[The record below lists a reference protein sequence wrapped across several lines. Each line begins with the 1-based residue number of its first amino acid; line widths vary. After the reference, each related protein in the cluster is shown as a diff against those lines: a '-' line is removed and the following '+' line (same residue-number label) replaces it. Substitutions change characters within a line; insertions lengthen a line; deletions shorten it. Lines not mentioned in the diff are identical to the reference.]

1 MKSPV
6 KTGLFFILNLEFLL
20 DLPAASTRVQIGVLE
35 HNLKEHAVELLNQ
48 YSGYF
53 CSSGACGLWILASIL
68 ILLFIGY
75 FGLPLIAWAVAGL
88 ILLIGFGASGSLL
101 AGFTIIMLLFLVK
114 PLRTVII
121 SNVIMGLMK
130 KLGVVPQISA
140 TERTA
145 LEAGVVWVEKDLFSG
160 KPDFEKIL
168 KEPYG
173 KLTQEEQDFMKGPV
187 EELCRMCNPWKIW
200 KNREVPQDVWQ
211 FIKDKGFL
219 GMIIPKEYGGLGFSA
234 MAHSEVVMKIASR
247 SLPTSISVMVPNS
260 LGPAELLIHYGTEA
274 QKNNW
279 LPRLAKGDEIPC
291 FGLTEPLAGSDA
303 GSITSSGVLY
313 KGQDGKLYIKLNWS
327 KRWITL
333 AGISTVIGLAFR
345 LRDPENLLGKGE
357 DVGITCALIP
367 SNSKGVDISRRHDPL
382 TIPFH
387 NCPTQGHDV
396 VVELESAVVG
406 GAAGCGQG
414 WSMLMECLAAGRGI
428 SLPAQSTGGAKL
440 AYRTASAHSLIRKQF
455 GVSIGK
461 FEGVEEP
468 LARIG
473 ASTYALE
480 AMRRFTLGA
489 LDKGVKPPVVT
500 AMMKYHATEM
510 GRKVVNDAMD
520 VMGGAGIS
528 LGHRNLIAEGYVAT
542 PIGITVEGANI
553 MTRTLII
560 FGQGALRCHPYAFD
574 EVSAIESG
582 DVKKFD
588 TAFWGHIGHV
598 VRNAC
603 RSILL
608 SLSRGYLACAP
619 AGTHSKVKIHYRRL
633 SWASATFA
641 ILADIAMGSLGGQLK
656 MKEKITGRFADV
668 FANMYMSTCVL
679 RRFHEEGQ
687 REEDLPYVQFFLK
700 HSMAEI
706 QKAFDG
712 LFDNLKIPGLRWF
725 FKDVLGAWSRI
736 NSIGSQATD
745 GWSHLIAHSMLYETV
760 QRDRMTDGIYW
771 VAESTHGLS
780 QVQSLVKEDQTA
792 RLENAFLVVAKAESA
807 EKKIR
812 SAIIAGSIPKKKG
825 KASWDEALAKKIIS
839 DEEYRL
845 LSEAD
850 QVRYDAVLVDDYNET
865 EYQNK
870 IH

>member
-1 MKSPV
+1 MDSV
-6 KTGLFFILNLEFLL
+6 FSQLSGFFYNSGHISLWVLGSLL
-20 DLPAASTRVQIGVLE
+20 A
-35 HNLKEHAVELLNQ
+35 
-48 YSGYF
+48 
-53 CSSGACGLWILASIL
+53 
-68 ILLFIGY
+68 LLFIG
-75 FGLPLIAWAVAGL
+75 FFDLPLFVWALAGL
-88 ILLIGFGASGSLL
+88 LVLTGFAAPL
-101 AGFTIIMLLFLVK
+101 ALVVAFAAVMLLFLIK
-114 PLRTVII
+114 PIRTVLV
-121 SNVIMGLMK
+121 SKLVMGLMR

-160 KPDFEKIL
+160 KPNFKNIL
-168 KEPYG
+168 AEPYA
-173 KLTQEEQDFMKGPV
+173 KLTAEEQAFMDKEV
-187 EELCRMCNPWKIW
+187 EELCRLCDPWKIW
-200 KNREVPQDVWQ
+200 KNREVPADVWKY
-211 FIKDKGFL
+211 IKDNGFL
-219 GMIIPKEYGGLGFSA
+219 GMIIPKEYGGRGFTA
-234 MAHSEVVMKIASR
+234 MAHSEVVMKVASR

-260 LGPAELLIHYGTEA
+260 LGPAELLIHYGTEK
-274 QKNNW
+274 QKKYW
-279 LPRLAKGDEIPC
+279 LPRLASGQEIPC

-303 GSITSSGVLY
+303 GSITSSGVVY
-313 KGQDGKLYIKLNWS
+313 RGDDGKLKIKLNWN

-345 LRDPENLLGKGE
+345 LRDPNNLLGRGE
-357 DVGITCALIP
+357 DVGITCGLIP
-367 SNSKGVDISRRHDPL
+367 SNAKGVDISHRHDPL

-387 NCPTQGHDV
+387 NCPTHGVDV
-396 VVELESAVVG
+396 VIDLEDSVVG
-406 GAAGCGQG
+406 GVAGVGQG

-440 AYRTASAHSLIRKQF
+440 AYRTASSHSLIRKQF

-473 ASTYALE
+473 ATTYALE

-489 LDKGVKPPVVT
+489 LDKGIKPPVVT
-500 AMMKYHATEM
+500 AMMKYQATEM

-528 LGHRNLIAEGYVAT
+528 LGQRNLIAEGYVAT

-560 FGQGALRCHPYAFD
+560 FGQGALRCHPFAFD

-582 DVKKFD
+582 DVGKFD

-608 SLSRGYLACAP
+608 SLTRGYLACAP
-619 AGTHSKVKIHYRRL
+619 SGTHPKIRIHYRRL

-641 ILADIAMGSLGGQLK
+641 ILADVAMGSLGGQLK
-656 MKEKITGRFADV
+656 MKEKITGRFADI
-668 FANMYMSTCVL
+668 FSNMYMSTCVL

-687 REEDLPYVQFFLK
+687 REEDLPYVQFFMK
-700 HSMAEI
+700 QSMADI
-706 QKAFDG
+706 QKGFDG
-712 LFDNLKIPGLRWF
+712 LFDNLKIPGLRWL
-725 FKDVLGAWSRI
+725 FKEVLGAWSRI

-745 GWSHLIAHSMLYETV
+745 GWSHLISNSMMYATE
-760 QRDRMTDGIYW
+760 QRDRMTSGIYW
-771 VAESTHGLS
+771 VTESIHGHKVVVERS
-780 QVQSLVKEDQTA
+780 KIDQTA
-792 RLENAFLVVAKAESA
+792 RLENAFIVVTKAEAA

-812 SAIIAGSIPKKKG
+812 AAIKAGSIAKRKG
-825 KASWDEALAKKIIS
+825 KLAWDEALGKKIIS
-839 DEEYRL
+839 DEDFRL

-850 QVRYDAVLVDDYNET
+850 QVRYDAILVDDYSET

-870 IH
+870 IS

>member
-1 MKSPV
+1 MEA
-6 KTGLFFILNLEFLL
+6 LN
-20 DLPAASTRVQIGVLE
+20 T
-35 HNLKEHAVELLNQ
+35 
-48 YSGYF
+48 YSGFFYNDG
-53 CSSGACGLWILASIL
+53 SLGLWLLGSVFL
-68 ILLFIGY
+68 LLFIGY
-75 FGLPLIAWAVAGL
+75 FGLPLIVWA
-88 ILLIGFGASGSLL
+88 L
-101 AGFTIIMLLFLVK
+101 AGFVILLGLSVPLPLLVVYTLLMLIFLIK
-114 PLRTVII
+114 PLRTSVI
-121 SNVIMGLMK
+121 SKFVMNVMK

-145 LEAGVVWVEKDLFSG
+145 LEAGVVWIEKDLFSG
-160 KPDFEKIL
+160 KPDFESIL
-168 KEPYG
+168 KEPYA
-173 KLTQEEQDFMKGPV
+173 KLTKEEQDFINGPV
-187 EELCRMCNPWKIW
+187 EELCKMLNPWKIW
-200 KNREVPQDVWQ
+200 KNRELPPEAWDY
-211 FIKDKGFL
+211 IKQKGFL
-219 GMIIPKEYGGLGFSA
+219 GMIIPKQYGGLGFTA

-247 SLPTSISVMVPNS
+247 SLPISITVMVPNS
-260 LGPAELLIHYGTEA
+260 LGPAELLIHYGTEK
-274 QKNNW
+274 QKNHW
-279 LPRLAKGDEIPC
+279 LPRLAKGEEIPC

-303 GSITSSGVLY
+303 GSISSSGVVFR
-313 KGQDGKLYIKLNWS
+313 GEDSKLYIKLNWN

-333 AGISTVIGLAFR
+333 AGISTVVGLAFR

-367 SNSKGVDISRRHDPL
+367 SNAKGVDVSQRHDPL

-387 NCPTQGHDV
+387 NCPTTGVDV
-396 VVELESAVVG
+396 VVSLEDAVVG
-406 GAAGCGQG
+406 GVNGCGQG
-414 WSMLMECLAAGRGI
+414 WSMLMECLAAGRGV
-428 SLPAQSTGGAKL
+428 SLPAQTTGGAKL

-480 AMRRFTLGA
+480 AMRKFTLGA
-489 LDKGVKPPVVT
+489 LDKGLKPPVVT

-528 LGHRNLIAEGYVAT
+528 LGSRNLIAEGYVAT

-560 FGQGALRCHPYAFD
+560 FGQGALRCHPFAFD
-574 EVSAIESG
+574 EVSAIEAG
-582 DVKKFD
+582 DSTQFD

-608 SLSRGYLACAP
+608 SLTRGYLATAP
-619 AGTHSKVKIHYRRL
+619 SGAHSKVKVHYRRL
-633 SWASATFA
+633 HWASATFA

-656 MKEKITGRFADV
+656 MKEKITGRFADI
-668 FANMYMSTCVL
+668 FSHMYMSTCVL

-700 HSMAEI
+700 YSMSEI
-706 QKAFDG
+706 QKGFDG
-712 LFDNLKIPGLRWF
+712 LFDNIKIPGLRWF

-745 GWSHLIAHSMLYETV
+745 GWSHLVANSMMYATE
-760 QRDRMTDGIYW
+760 QRDRMSDGIYW
-771 VAESTHGLS
+771 VGEATHGIAE
-780 QVQSLVKEDQTA
+780 VKARASIDQTA
-792 RLENAFLVVAKAESA
+792 RLENAFIVVTKAESA

-812 SAIIAGSIPKKKG
+812 SAIKAGSINKRKG
-825 KASWDEALAKKIIS
+825 KAAWDDALAKKIIS
-839 DEEYRL
+839 EEEYRL

-850 QVRYDAVLVDDYNET
+850 QVRFDAILVDQYNET
-865 EYQNK
+865 DYQNK
-870 IH
+870 IS